1 MMECKSNIQM
11 AEIQLKGHFTWVMK
25 CLVLPLQSK
34 KQGYE

>member
-1 MMECKSNIQM
+1 MECKSNIQI

-25 CLVLPLQSK
+25 SLGLPLRSK